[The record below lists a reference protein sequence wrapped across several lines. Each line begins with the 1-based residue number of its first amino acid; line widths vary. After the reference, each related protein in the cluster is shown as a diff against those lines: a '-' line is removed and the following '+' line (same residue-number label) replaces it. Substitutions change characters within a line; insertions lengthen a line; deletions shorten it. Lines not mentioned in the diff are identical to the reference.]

1 MALNLVHAQ
10 EAADRWLWQKSPRD
24 MGRGERT
31 VWHMCR
37 VVYAVARDVS
47 MGNLTLHAMSLVY
60 STLLS
65 VVPLLA
71 LSFSVLKALG
81 VHNQLEPALFQ
92 FFAPLGDQGRELA
105 LQVLQFVDNIKVG
118 VLGSIGLG
126 FLIYTV
132 VTVVQKVETALN
144 EAWRVPELRSIGQR
158 FSNYLSVILIGPVL
172 VVSALG
178 VSATVWDSDFVRG
191 LREMEALGG
200 FLTFLSRL
208 APYFLVAMAF
218 SFVYSFVPN
227 ARVHLRP
234 ALIAGVVAGVA
245 WQTTGLIF
253 ASVVVGSTNYEAI
266 YSGFAVGILL
276 LIWLYVSWLILL
288 IGSDIAYYVQHSEQ
302 ITKRY
307 RVNSSADAEEKAAL
321 QIMFWVARDFDQGNS
336 TSVQKLFDRIALPA
350 DVARRLITKLRHH
363 TLLKCAGNE
372 GNELVPGR
380 SLDLIT
386 LYDLLQAVRR
396 DDDRVFRPVGGLEPE
411 VGEVTEVLDQQ
422 RQAVLQQR
430 TLADLVRHAK
440 GVETEGSVI
449 RQ

>member
-1 MALNLVHAQ
+1 MAVNLVHAQ
-10 EAADRWLWQKSPRD
+10 EAADRWLWQNNPRD
-24 MGRGERT
+24 MGRGQRT
-31 VWHMCR
+31 LWRMCR
-37 VVYAVARDVS
+37 VLYAVARDVS

-92 FFAPLGDQGRELA
+92 FFAPLGEQGHQLA

-191 LREMEALGG
+191 LREMETLGG
-200 FLTFLSRL
+200 ILTFFSRL
-208 APYFLVAMAF
+208 APYFLVSMAF
-218 SFVYSFVPN
+218 TFVYSFVPN

-288 IGSDIAYYVQHSEQ
+288 IGSDIAYYVQHAEQ

-307 RVNSSADAEEKAAL
+307 RAQSSADAEEKAAL
-321 QIMFWVARDFDQGNS
+321 QIMFWVARDFDRGQS
-336 TSVQKLFDRIALPA
+336 TSVQKLFDQIALPA
-350 DVARRLITKLRHH
+350 DLARRLIDKLRHH
-363 TLLKCAGNE
+363 DLVKCAGRE
-372 GNELVPGR
+372 GNELVPGQ
-380 SLDLIT
+380 SLDLIS
-386 LYDLLQAVRR
+386 LYDLLSAVRR
-396 DDDRVFRPVGGLEPE
+396 DDDRVFQPVGGIEPE
-411 VGEVTEVLDQQ
+411 VSEVAQLLEQH
-422 RQAVLQQR
+422 RQDALRQC
-430 TLADLVRHAK
+430 TLADLVRH
-440 GVETEGSVI
+440 TEAADFSEAGL